1 MKKKELLEALDGLDD
16 NAEIH
21 VYGISDNMDGEYAYD
36 IYTDD
41 KVTGEEVQNEISLV
55 AYFEGF

>member
-16 NAEIH
+16 NAEIR

-55 AYFEGF
+55 AHF